1 MAGVMNPAL
10 ERLLRSFEV
19 RMKLEDLVDRLP
31 DVKILGSGAVEISGL
46 CYDSRS
52 ASPGDLFFAVQGT
65 FCDGSR
71 YALEAVERGG
81 VAVLTDKPIEPR
93 PSVPVALVKD
103 ARSAKAHVASVF
115 YRHPS
120 RRLDCVGITGTN
132 GKTTVSYMLNSILE
146 QDGRPTGLVGT
157 ICHRI
162 GEKSVPSTNTTPDP
176 IDLQRYLAEM
186 VDQNLSAAVMEVSSH
201 ALVQA
206 RVGLLH
212 FKAGVFTNLTR
223 EHLDYHITMEEYER
237 AKSLLFASLPNSAT
251 AVINADDPA
260 AGAMQEACRCP
271 VVRYGFSRGVEVT
284 AELRRMD
291 IDGFS
296 MILKTPKGDVDV
308 TSRLPGRFNV
318 MNAMAASAA
327 AMALGASLAA
337 VKSGFESLK
346 SIKGRLE
353 SIDCGQDFRIIV
365 DYAHTSD
372 ALMNLLSNLKPL
384 TQGRLITV
392 FGCGGDRDRSKR
404 PLMAKAATSLSNH
417 TVITSDNPR
426 TEDPETIIQDILKGV
441 VGDGNY
447 DVEIDR
453 KKAIETAI
461 NMAGGGDIVVIAGKG
476 HENYQIL
483 KDGTVEFDDRLVAE
497 RALWNRYR

>member
-1 MAGVMNPAL
+1 
-10 ERLLRSFEV
+10 
-19 RMKLEDLVDRLP
+19 LVDRLP
-31 DVKILGSGAVEISGL
+31 DVKMLGSGAVEISGL
-46 CYDSRS
+46 CYDSRR
-52 ASPGDLFFAVQGT
+52 ASPGDLFIAVQGT

-71 YALEAVERGG
+71 YITEAVEKGA

-93 PSVPVALVKD
+93 PPVPVALVKD

-120 RRLDCVGITGTN
+120 RRLDCIGITGTN
-132 GKTTVSYMLNSILE
+132 GKTTVSYMLNAILE

-157 ICHRI
+157 ICHQI
-162 GEKSVPSTNTTPDP
+162 GRKSVPSTNTTPDS

-186 VDQNLSAAVMEVSSH
+186 VDENLSAAVMEVSSH

-212 FKAGVFTNLTR
+212 FKVGVFTNLTR

-237 AKSLLFASLPNSAT
+237 AKSLLFASLPQSAT

-260 AGAMQEACRCP
+260 AGAMQEACRCKM
-271 VVRYGFSRGVEVT
+271 VRYGFSPGVDVT
-284 AELRRMD
+284 AELRRLD

-296 MILKTPKGDVDV
+296 MILKTPTGDVDV

-327 AMALGASLAA
+327 ALALGVPLAA

-346 SIKGRLE
+346 SIKGRME

-372 ALMNLLSNLKPL
+372 ALANLLSSLKPL

-404 PLMAKAATSLSNH
+404 PLMAKTATSLSNH

-426 TEDPETIIQDILKGV
+426 TEDPDSIIRDILAGV
-441 VGDGNY
+441 VEEGNY

-453 KKAIETAI
+453 RKAIETAI

-483 KDGTVEFDDRLVAE
+483 KDGTVDFDDRLVAE
-497 RALWNRYR
+497 EVLWNRYS